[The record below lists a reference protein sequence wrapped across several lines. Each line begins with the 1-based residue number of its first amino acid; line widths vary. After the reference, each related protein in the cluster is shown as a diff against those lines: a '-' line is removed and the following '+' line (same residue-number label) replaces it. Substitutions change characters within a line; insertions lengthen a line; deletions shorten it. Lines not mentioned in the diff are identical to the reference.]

1 MSLDLVAGAL
11 GAIVGAG
18 STYQKFLD
26 EQRQFE
32 MQQQMEKIKIKREEH
47 LAKLRARLNKETY
60 RANKQVDVQAAK
72 ELDQFQNDP
81 NRVAQKA
88 YNDNLVADIKDQ
100 RKIAKIRQYL
110 MESGQVD
117 NEEDATAIATGINLG
132 LIHINKKDNMKD
144 KVDLLKAAMQ
154 ATPDVTS
161 MPGENIEEQYANWKA
176 AVTNSYQSF
185 LGQIS
190 GNPTT
195 PAPGENQKT
204 LTEHQMNV
212 LQRSAAKLAALPKVS
227 RNAQLKRFRE
237 QLSPEVYNLLVELMK
252 QQVPSKE
259 PNPEAAINYDE
270 MVAP

>member
-11 GAIVGAG
+11 GAVVGAG
-18 STYQKFLD
+18 STYQKFID
-26 EQRQFE
+26 EQRKFE

-60 RANKQVDVQAAK
+60 KANKQADIQAAK
-72 ELDQFQNDP
+72 ELDKFQNDP
-81 NRVAQKA
+81 SRVAQKA
-88 YNDNLVADIKDQ
+88 YNENIVADIKDQ
-100 RKIAKIRQYL
+100 RKIDKISQYL
-110 MESGQVD
+110 LSSGQVD
-117 NEEDATAIATGINLG
+117 NEEDAAIVATGVDLG
-132 LIHINKKDNMKD
+132 LIKMNQKDNMKD
-144 KVDLLKAAMQ
+144 KVDLLKAAMK

-176 AVTNSYQSF
+176 AVSDSYQNF

-190 GNPTT
+190 GT
-195 PAPGENQKT
+195 PSATPEDNQGT
-204 LTEHQMNV
+204 LTEYQMNV
-212 LQRSAAKLAALPKVS
+212 LQRSATKLAALPKAS

-252 QQVPSKE
+252 QQVPDKE
-259 PNPEAAINYDE
+259 PNPEAVVNYDE